1 MEAWQNMTDRE
12 RYLVMLAG
20 ILALFVAV
28 YLLLIRPLAAYVNE
42 SERELRR
49 AEATYIN
56 VASGAA
62 EIQAAGGAE
71 TKKKQRTDPLRL
83 AVARAARANNVQISR
98 IQPGDSGS
106 LTVWIEGVTAQRLY
120 VWLQQLSSESGIS
133 PSKLNAQKSRVEG
146 MLRIQIQFEE

>member
-12 RYLVMLAG
+12 RNLVVLAG
-20 ILALFVAV
+20 GLALLVAI
-28 YLLLIRPLAAYVNE
+28 YLLLVRPLSMYVDD

-49 AEATYIN
+49 AENTYIN

-62 EIQAAGGAE
+62 EIRAAGGAGTE
-71 TKKKQRTDPLRL
+71 EKQRTDPLRL
-83 AVARAARANNVQISR
+83 AVAKAARANNVQISR

-106 LTVWIEGVTAQRLY
+106 LTVWIESVPAQRLY
-120 VWLQQLSSESGIS
+120 VWLQQLSAESGIS

-146 MLRIQIQFEE
+146 MLRLQVQFEE